1 MTENLLKKGT
11 NMMNRLTSISGNIDV
26 KNNTINLDFTNN

>member
-1 MTENLLKKGT
+1 MTENLLIKKGT

-26 KNNTINLDFTNN
+26 NNHGFHK

>member
-11 NMMNRLTSISGNIDV
+11 NMMNRLSSGNIDV